1 MAVTSQAIQES
12 AAVVERLS
20 TYTNEIG
27 DIVTLITQI
36 TDQTNLLALNASIE
50 AARAGE
56 HGKGFAVVAEEVRK
70 LADQSLEATNSIR
83 TRIETIKEESAQAVK
98 SMAISSSNL
107 AESSTTFNASGEA
120 FAEIY
125 TQVTA
130 LTREM
135 DHVNNV
141 MSNINEGV
149 SSIASSVEQVGVVA
163 VQASGNIQNVAAAS
177 EEQSA
182 SIEEITA
189 SSNNLAEMAQQ
200 LRNII
205 QNSNY
210 KIKQIR

>member
-1 MAVTSQAIQES
+1 
-12 AAVVERLS
+12 
-20 TYTNEIG
+20 
-27 DIVTLITQI
+27 
-36 TDQTNLLALNASIE
+36 
-50 AARAGE
+50 
-56 HGKGFAVVAEEVRK
+56 
-70 LADQSLEATNSIR
+70 
-83 TRIETIKEESAQAVK
+83 
-98 SMAISSSNL
+98 
-107 AESSTTFNASGEA
+107 
-120 FAEIY
+120 
-125 TQVTA
+125 
-130 LTREM
+130 M

-205 QNSNY
+205 Q
-210 KIKQIR
+210 KFQL